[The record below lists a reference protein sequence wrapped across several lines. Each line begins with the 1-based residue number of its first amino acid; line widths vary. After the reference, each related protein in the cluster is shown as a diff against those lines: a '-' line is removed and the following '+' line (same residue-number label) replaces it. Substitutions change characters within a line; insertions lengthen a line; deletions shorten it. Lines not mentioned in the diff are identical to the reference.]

1 MFKTKKEIFS
11 IRKTALGVG
20 SVLLGVMLT
29 TQVASADEVSLMT
42 PSVDTS
48 LTTTSP
54 VLESASSQLAAT
66 TAPTTTDTSSNVTAT
81 SPVLAAATTAPS
93 VTTSPIASPI
103 RYVSDPNQPVGY
115 CATQVQGT
123 DGSIIT
129 TQTGALDVN
138 GNPIVTVERIE
149 PTETV
154 IVLGTKSTSQVTG
167 TQAATTTYSIDVTK
181 PVGTDI
187 VIPAVDGQTTT
198 TTTYKIETATTA
210 PVSPSVLSEGYKWI
224 DQPFYHVD
232 TTQTLPSDRI
242 SIDQLFVPMPVLT
255 PDYNTTE
262 STVREYAQY
271 AENYMY
277 DYITVTNPDGS
288 TTRQQVIRPVTSEML
303 DPTNTRLRTLTGLT
317 DDNAFYSRLFDAS
330 QQDLWNTSAQDYGL
344 EIVPEDLSTS
354 TDDFLR
360 YHSSNIINDA
370 LYADIKADYLRAQL
384 AYDQLVSLGT
394 LTSDQQSAMDMMTSQ
409 FESLTLRYNNYKD
422 SVAIVVDY
430 SNTTM
435 SATQQADFE
444 AKLAALP
451 VEVQRAISELTIY
464 DGQIP
469 GMGETTLGL
478 ANSADQT
485 IALKYEANNLN
496 LVSTVLHEMTHIIDF
511 KSGLYS
517 ETTDRNT
524 DGSLSTVMA
533 FSDTQEFLDVYHT
546 YFDRPD
552 VWSYYSDNSE
562 EAFAEGLSQ
571 YIMHRLFGT
580 PYSTY
585 IANPYTGDAYNPGDG
600 SGYSPFAETE
610 FYFASLYNRLFE
622 YPRTAQVVPYLVTT
636 TTTAPVNGQVIYGAM
651 PEETT
656 TTTPYTTVYVG
667 DTSFAY
673 DPTGQTDRVQ
683 AGVDGTETIRT
694 TYSLDSNNQLVA
706 TQTVISSTPVQNQI
720 ITKGTQPTVVD
731 TSVPMTI
738 VYQEVTDGSLGDW
751 QVKVLD
757 AGQDGLI
764 RSTTTYSVDPV
775 TGIVTPST
783 TEATITAMRPM
794 IVQYQVG
801 SEKVTAIPYQTRYV
815 IDTSLAAGTQVIVQA
830 GVNGSSTES
839 VQSYNFIQDGS
850 NSHFDAIVYSSP
862 VVVAAQDQ
870 VIAVGGQ
877 DQVTDQAV
885 AKTIIYQ
892 EVTDGS
898 LGDWQ
903 VKVLDAGQDGLVRTT
918 TSYSVDPVTGIVTPS
933 TTEATITA
941 MKPMIVQYQ
950 VGSPQTSTIP
960 FQTEYVADPNLA
972 YGSEKVVTVG
982 QDGVV
987 TKSVAS
993 YDFIQDG
1000 VNSRFANITYSEVN
1014 NPQVVN
1020 EVIAKGTQTVISDK
1034 MIARTVTYQEVTDGS
1049 LGDWQVKVVQTG
1061 QDGLIRTTTTY
1072 SLDSVSGIVTPTSS
1086 QSMITAMEA
1095 MTVQYQAGSPK
1106 VTPIAYR
1113 TRYVANSSIPVGT
1126 QAVIQPGKDGTSTIY
1141 VDSYQFIQSGAT
1153 SHFENIVYSNPVV
1166 VGAQDLVIGV
1176 GVVNQTHDEIIAR
1189 TVNYQE
1195 ITDGSLGDWQVN
1207 VLDAGQDG
1215 LIRTTTSYT
1224 VDSQTGQVS
1233 STRTQNQLT
1242 EMLPMTVQYQI
1253 GSSKVTA
1260 IPYQTRYVIDN
1271 SLAAGTQVIV
1281 QEGVNGSSTES
1292 VQSYNFIQDGSNSR
1306 FDAIVYASPVVV
1318 AAKDQVIAVGGQDQV
1333 SDQIVEK
1340 TIVYQ
1345 EVSDGSLGDW
1355 QVKVLDG
1362 GQDGLVRTTTSYS
1375 VDPVTGLV
1383 TPSTTEATIT
1393 AMRPMIVQYQV
1404 GKSKLSA
1411 IPFLTEYV
1419 TDDSLAA
1426 GLEKVIQEGVVGTQI
1441 ETVQSFHFIQD
1452 GANSHF
1458 ENIAYNSPSIL
1469 ILPQNVII
1477 ARGTKADEVVVPEP
1491 EVVTPKPETS
1501 EVISP
1506 EKGRTAPTITVE
1518 AIKAPAQKKA
1528 KVEAVK
1534 TPKESLPT
1542 TGDDQNLLVT
1552 LMSSLLLMS
1561 LGLGL
1566 KKKEDE

>member
-1 MFKTKKEIFS
+1 
-11 IRKTALGVG
+11 
-20 SVLLGVMLT
+20 
-29 TQVASADEVSLMT
+29 
-42 PSVDTS
+42 
-48 LTTTSP
+48 
-54 VLESASSQLAAT
+54 
-66 TAPTTTDTSSNVTAT
+66 
-81 SPVLAAATTAPS
+81 
-93 VTTSPIASPI
+93 
-103 RYVSDPNQPVGY
+103 
-115 CATQVQGT
+115 
-123 DGSIIT
+123 
-129 TQTGALDVN
+129 
-138 GNPIVTVERIE
+138 
-149 PTETV
+149 
-154 IVLGTKSTSQVTG
+154 
-167 TQAATTTYSIDVTK
+167 
-181 PVGTDI
+181 
-187 VIPAVDGQTTT
+187 
-198 TTTYKIETATTA
+198 
-210 PVSPSVLSEGYKWI
+210 
-224 DQPFYHVD
+224 
-232 TTQTLPSDRI
+232 
-242 SIDQLFVPMPVLT
+242 
-255 PDYNTTE
+255 
-262 STVREYAQY
+262 
-271 AENYMY
+271 
-277 DYITVTNPDGS
+277 
-288 TTRQQVIRPVTSEML
+288 
-303 DPTNTRLRTLTGLT
+303 
-317 DDNAFYSRLFDAS
+317 
-330 QQDLWNTSAQDYGL
+330 
-344 EIVPEDLSTS
+344 
-354 TDDFLR
+354 
-360 YHSSNIINDA
+360 
-370 LYADIKADYLRAQL
+370 
-384 AYDQLVSLGT
+384 
-394 LTSDQQSAMDMMTSQ
+394 MDMMTSQ

-546 YFDRPD
+546 YFERPD
-552 VWSYYSDNSE
+552 VWSYYRDNSE

-751 QVKVLD
+751 QVNVLD

-775 TGIVTPST
+775 TGI
-783 TEATITAMRPM
+783 
-794 IVQYQVG
+794 
-801 SEKVTAIPYQTRYV
+801 PYQTRYV
-815 IDTSLAAGTQVIVQA
+815 IDTSLATGTQVIVQA
-830 GVNGSSTES
+830 GVDGSSTES

-885 AKTIIYQ
+885 AKTIFYQ

-950 VGSPQTSTIP
+950 VG
-960 FQTEYVADPNLA
+960 
-972 YGSEKVVTVG
+972 
-982 QDGVV
+982 
-987 TKSVAS
+987 
-993 YDFIQDG
+993 
-1000 VNSRFANITYSEVN
+1000 
-1014 NPQVVN
+1014 
-1020 EVIAKGTQTVISDK
+1020 
-1034 MIARTVTYQEVTDGS
+1034 
-1049 LGDWQVKVVQTG
+1049 
-1061 QDGLIRTTTTY
+1061 
-1072 SLDSVSGIVTPTSS
+1072 
-1086 QSMITAMEA
+1086 
-1095 MTVQYQAGSPK
+1095 
-1106 VTPIAYR
+1106 
-1113 TRYVANSSIPVGT
+1113 
-1126 QAVIQPGKDGTSTIY
+1126 
-1141 VDSYQFIQSGAT
+1141 
-1153 SHFENIVYSNPVV
+1153 
-1166 VGAQDLVIGV
+1166 
-1176 GVVNQTHDEIIAR
+1176 
-1189 TVNYQE
+1189 
-1195 ITDGSLGDWQVN
+1195 
-1207 VLDAGQDG
+1207 
-1215 LIRTTTSYT
+1215 
-1224 VDSQTGQVS
+1224 
-1233 STRTQNQLT
+1233 
-1242 EMLPMTVQYQI
+1242 
-1253 GSSKVTA
+1253 
-1260 IPYQTRYVIDN
+1260 
-1271 SLAAGTQVIV
+1271 
-1281 QEGVNGSSTES
+1281 
-1292 VQSYNFIQDGSNSR
+1292 
-1306 FDAIVYASPVVV
+1306 
-1318 AAKDQVIAVGGQDQV
+1318 
-1333 SDQIVEK
+1333 
-1340 TIVYQ
+1340 
-1345 EVSDGSLGDW
+1345 
-1355 QVKVLDG
+1355 
-1362 GQDGLVRTTTSYS
+1362 
-1375 VDPVTGLV
+1375 
-1383 TPSTTEATIT
+1383 
-1393 AMRPMIVQYQV
+1393 
-1404 GKSKLSA
+1404 KSKLSA
-1411 IPFLTEYV
+1411 IPFLTEYI
-1419 TDDSLAA
+1419 TDDSLAV
-1426 GLEKVIQEGVVGTQI
+1426 GLEKVIQEGVGGTQI
-1441 ETVQSFHFIQD
+1441 ETVQSFNFIQD

-1458 ENIAYNSPSIL
+1458 ENIVYSSPTIVVAAVD
-1469 ILPQNVII
+1469 QVI
-1477 ARGTKADEVVVPEP
+1477 ARGTKVVEVVVPVP

-1506 EKGRTAPTITVE
+1506 EKGQTAPTITVE

-1528 KVEAVK
+1528 KVEVVT

>member
-1 MFKTKKEIFS
+1 
-11 IRKTALGVG
+11 
-20 SVLLGVMLT
+20 
-29 TQVASADEVSLMT
+29 
-42 PSVDTS
+42 
-48 LTTTSP
+48 
-54 VLESASSQLAAT
+54 
-66 TAPTTTDTSSNVTAT
+66 
-81 SPVLAAATTAPS
+81 
-93 VTTSPIASPI
+93 
-103 RYVSDPNQPVGY
+103 
-115 CATQVQGT
+115 
-123 DGSIIT
+123 
-129 TQTGALDVN
+129 
-138 GNPIVTVERIE
+138 
-149 PTETV
+149 
-154 IVLGTKSTSQVTG
+154 
-167 TQAATTTYSIDVTK
+167 
-181 PVGTDI
+181 
-187 VIPAVDGQTTT
+187 
-198 TTTYKIETATTA
+198 
-210 PVSPSVLSEGYKWI
+210 
-224 DQPFYHVD
+224 
-232 TTQTLPSDRI
+232 
-242 SIDQLFVPMPVLT
+242 
-255 PDYNTTE
+255 
-262 STVREYAQY
+262 
-271 AENYMY
+271 
-277 DYITVTNPDGS
+277 
-288 TTRQQVIRPVTSEML
+288 
-303 DPTNTRLRTLTGLT
+303 
-317 DDNAFYSRLFDAS
+317 
-330 QQDLWNTSAQDYGL
+330 
-344 EIVPEDLSTS
+344 
-354 TDDFLR
+354 
-360 YHSSNIINDA
+360 
-370 LYADIKADYLRAQL
+370 
-384 AYDQLVSLGT
+384 
-394 LTSDQQSAMDMMTSQ
+394 MDMMTSQ

-552 VWSYYSDNSE
+552 VWSYYRDNSE

-580 PYSTY
+580 AYSTY

-751 QVKVLD
+751 QV
-757 AGQDGLI
+757 
-764 RSTTTYSVDPV
+764 
-775 TGIVTPST
+775 
-783 TEATITAMRPM
+783 
-794 IVQYQVG
+794 
-801 SEKVTAIPYQTRYV
+801 
-815 IDTSLAAGTQVIVQA
+815 
-830 GVNGSSTES
+830 
-839 VQSYNFIQDGS
+839 
-850 NSHFDAIVYSSP
+850 
-862 VVVAAQDQ
+862 
-870 VIAVGGQ
+870 
-877 DQVTDQAV
+877 
-885 AKTIIYQ
+885 
-892 EVTDGS
+892 
-898 LGDWQ
+898 
-903 VKVLDAGQDGLVRTT
+903 
-918 TSYSVDPVTGIVTPS
+918 
-933 TTEATITA
+933 
-941 MKPMIVQYQ
+941 
-950 VGSPQTSTIP
+950 
-960 FQTEYVADPNLA
+960 
-972 YGSEKVVTVG
+972 
-982 QDGVV
+982 
-987 TKSVAS
+987 
-993 YDFIQDG
+993 
-1000 VNSRFANITYSEVN
+1000 
-1014 NPQVVN
+1014 
-1020 EVIAKGTQTVISDK
+1020 
-1034 MIARTVTYQEVTDGS
+1034 
-1049 LGDWQVKVVQTG
+1049 
-1061 QDGLIRTTTTY
+1061 
-1072 SLDSVSGIVTPTSS
+1072 
-1086 QSMITAMEA
+1086 
-1095 MTVQYQAGSPK
+1095 
-1106 VTPIAYR
+1106 
-1113 TRYVANSSIPVGT
+1113 
-1126 QAVIQPGKDGTSTIY
+1126 
-1141 VDSYQFIQSGAT
+1141 
-1153 SHFENIVYSNPVV
+1153 
-1166 VGAQDLVIGV
+1166 
-1176 GVVNQTHDEIIAR
+1176 
-1189 TVNYQE
+1189 
-1195 ITDGSLGDWQVN
+1195 N

-1318 AAKDQVIAVGGQDQV
+1318 AAQDQVIAVGGQDQV
-1333 SDQIVEK
+1333 SDQIVAK

-1375 VDPVTGLV
+1375 VDPVTGIV

-1393 AMRPMIVQYQV
+1393 AMKPMIVQYQV

-1411 IPFLTEYV
+1411 IPFLTEYI
-1419 TDDSLAA
+1419 TDDSLAV
-1426 GLEKVIQEGVVGTQI
+1426 GLEKVIQEGVGGTQI
-1441 ETVQSFHFIQD
+1441 ETVQSFNFIQD

-1458 ENIAYNSPSIL
+1458 ENIVYSSPTIVVAAVD
-1469 ILPQNVII
+1469 QVI
-1477 ARGTKADEVVVPEP
+1477 ARGTKVVEVVVAVP

-1506 EKGRTAPTITVE
+1506 EKGQTAPTITVE

-1528 KVEAVK
+1528 KVEVVT

>member
-1 MFKTKKEIFS
+1 
-11 IRKTALGVG
+11 
-20 SVLLGVMLT
+20 
-29 TQVASADEVSLMT
+29 
-42 PSVDTS
+42 
-48 LTTTSP
+48 
-54 VLESASSQLAAT
+54 
-66 TAPTTTDTSSNVTAT
+66 
-81 SPVLAAATTAPS
+81 
-93 VTTSPIASPI
+93 
-103 RYVSDPNQPVGY
+103 
-115 CATQVQGT
+115 
-123 DGSIIT
+123 
-129 TQTGALDVN
+129 
-138 GNPIVTVERIE
+138 
-149 PTETV
+149 
-154 IVLGTKSTSQVTG
+154 
-167 TQAATTTYSIDVTK
+167 
-181 PVGTDI
+181 
-187 VIPAVDGQTTT
+187 
-198 TTTYKIETATTA
+198 
-210 PVSPSVLSEGYKWI
+210 
-224 DQPFYHVD
+224 
-232 TTQTLPSDRI
+232 
-242 SIDQLFVPMPVLT
+242 
-255 PDYNTTE
+255 
-262 STVREYAQY
+262 
-271 AENYMY
+271 
-277 DYITVTNPDGS
+277 
-288 TTRQQVIRPVTSEML
+288 
-303 DPTNTRLRTLTGLT
+303 
-317 DDNAFYSRLFDAS
+317 
-330 QQDLWNTSAQDYGL
+330 
-344 EIVPEDLSTS
+344 
-354 TDDFLR
+354 
-360 YHSSNIINDA
+360 
-370 LYADIKADYLRAQL
+370 
-384 AYDQLVSLGT
+384 
-394 LTSDQQSAMDMMTSQ
+394 MDMMTSQ

-552 VWSYYSDNSE
+552 VWSYYRDNSE

-751 QVKVLD
+751 QVNVLD

-775 TGIVTPST
+775 TGI
-783 TEATITAMRPM
+783 
-794 IVQYQVG
+794 
-801 SEKVTAIPYQTRYV
+801 PYQTRYV
-815 IDTSLAAGTQVIVQA
+815 IDTSLATGTQVIVQA
-830 GVNGSSTES
+830 GVDGSSTES

-885 AKTIIYQ
+885 AKTIFYQ

-950 VGSPQTSTIP
+950 VG
-960 FQTEYVADPNLA
+960 
-972 YGSEKVVTVG
+972 
-982 QDGVV
+982 
-987 TKSVAS
+987 
-993 YDFIQDG
+993 
-1000 VNSRFANITYSEVN
+1000 
-1014 NPQVVN
+1014 
-1020 EVIAKGTQTVISDK
+1020 
-1034 MIARTVTYQEVTDGS
+1034 
-1049 LGDWQVKVVQTG
+1049 
-1061 QDGLIRTTTTY
+1061 
-1072 SLDSVSGIVTPTSS
+1072 
-1086 QSMITAMEA
+1086 
-1095 MTVQYQAGSPK
+1095 
-1106 VTPIAYR
+1106 
-1113 TRYVANSSIPVGT
+1113 
-1126 QAVIQPGKDGTSTIY
+1126 
-1141 VDSYQFIQSGAT
+1141 
-1153 SHFENIVYSNPVV
+1153 
-1166 VGAQDLVIGV
+1166 
-1176 GVVNQTHDEIIAR
+1176 
-1189 TVNYQE
+1189 
-1195 ITDGSLGDWQVN
+1195 
-1207 VLDAGQDG
+1207 
-1215 LIRTTTSYT
+1215 
-1224 VDSQTGQVS
+1224 
-1233 STRTQNQLT
+1233 
-1242 EMLPMTVQYQI
+1242 
-1253 GSSKVTA
+1253 
-1260 IPYQTRYVIDN
+1260 
-1271 SLAAGTQVIV
+1271 
-1281 QEGVNGSSTES
+1281 
-1292 VQSYNFIQDGSNSR
+1292 
-1306 FDAIVYASPVVV
+1306 
-1318 AAKDQVIAVGGQDQV
+1318 
-1333 SDQIVEK
+1333 
-1340 TIVYQ
+1340 
-1345 EVSDGSLGDW
+1345 
-1355 QVKVLDG
+1355 
-1362 GQDGLVRTTTSYS
+1362 
-1375 VDPVTGLV
+1375 
-1383 TPSTTEATIT
+1383 
-1393 AMRPMIVQYQV
+1393 
-1404 GKSKLSA
+1404 KSKLSA
-1411 IPFLTEYV
+1411 IPFLTEYI
-1419 TDDSLAA
+1419 TDDSLAV
-1426 GLEKVIQEGVVGTQI
+1426 GLEKVIQEGVGGTQI
-1441 ETVQSFHFIQD
+1441 ETVQSFNFIQD

-1458 ENIAYNSPSIL
+1458 ENIVYSSPTIVVAAVD
-1469 ILPQNVII
+1469 QVI
-1477 ARGTKADEVVVPEP
+1477 ARGTKVVEVVVAVP

-1506 EKGRTAPTITVE
+1506 EKGQTAPTITVE

-1528 KVEAVK
+1528 KVEVVT

>member
-1 MFKTKKEIFS
+1 
-11 IRKTALGVG
+11 
-20 SVLLGVMLT
+20 
-29 TQVASADEVSLMT
+29 
-42 PSVDTS
+42 
-48 LTTTSP
+48 
-54 VLESASSQLAAT
+54 
-66 TAPTTTDTSSNVTAT
+66 
-81 SPVLAAATTAPS
+81 
-93 VTTSPIASPI
+93 
-103 RYVSDPNQPVGY
+103 
-115 CATQVQGT
+115 
-123 DGSIIT
+123 
-129 TQTGALDVN
+129 
-138 GNPIVTVERIE
+138 
-149 PTETV
+149 
-154 IVLGTKSTSQVTG
+154 
-167 TQAATTTYSIDVTK
+167 
-181 PVGTDI
+181 
-187 VIPAVDGQTTT
+187 
-198 TTTYKIETATTA
+198 
-210 PVSPSVLSEGYKWI
+210 
-224 DQPFYHVD
+224 
-232 TTQTLPSDRI
+232 
-242 SIDQLFVPMPVLT
+242 
-255 PDYNTTE
+255 
-262 STVREYAQY
+262 
-271 AENYMY
+271 
-277 DYITVTNPDGS
+277 
-288 TTRQQVIRPVTSEML
+288 
-303 DPTNTRLRTLTGLT
+303 
-317 DDNAFYSRLFDAS
+317 
-330 QQDLWNTSAQDYGL
+330 
-344 EIVPEDLSTS
+344 
-354 TDDFLR
+354 
-360 YHSSNIINDA
+360 
-370 LYADIKADYLRAQL
+370 
-384 AYDQLVSLGT
+384 
-394 LTSDQQSAMDMMTSQ
+394 MDMMTSQ

-552 VWSYYSDNSE
+552 VWSYYRDNSE

-683 AGVDGTETIRT
+683 ASVDGTETIRT

-751 QVKVLD
+751 QVNVLD

-775 TGIVTPST
+775 TGI
-783 TEATITAMRPM
+783 
-794 IVQYQVG
+794 
-801 SEKVTAIPYQTRYV
+801 PYQTRYV
-815 IDTSLAAGTQVIVQA
+815 IDTSLATGTQVIVQA
-830 GVNGSSTES
+830 GVDGSSTES

-885 AKTIIYQ
+885 AKTIFYQ

-950 VGSPQTSTIP
+950 VG
-960 FQTEYVADPNLA
+960 
-972 YGSEKVVTVG
+972 
-982 QDGVV
+982 
-987 TKSVAS
+987 
-993 YDFIQDG
+993 
-1000 VNSRFANITYSEVN
+1000 
-1014 NPQVVN
+1014 
-1020 EVIAKGTQTVISDK
+1020 
-1034 MIARTVTYQEVTDGS
+1034 
-1049 LGDWQVKVVQTG
+1049 
-1061 QDGLIRTTTTY
+1061 
-1072 SLDSVSGIVTPTSS
+1072 
-1086 QSMITAMEA
+1086 
-1095 MTVQYQAGSPK
+1095 
-1106 VTPIAYR
+1106 
-1113 TRYVANSSIPVGT
+1113 
-1126 QAVIQPGKDGTSTIY
+1126 
-1141 VDSYQFIQSGAT
+1141 
-1153 SHFENIVYSNPVV
+1153 
-1166 VGAQDLVIGV
+1166 
-1176 GVVNQTHDEIIAR
+1176 
-1189 TVNYQE
+1189 
-1195 ITDGSLGDWQVN
+1195 
-1207 VLDAGQDG
+1207 
-1215 LIRTTTSYT
+1215 
-1224 VDSQTGQVS
+1224 
-1233 STRTQNQLT
+1233 
-1242 EMLPMTVQYQI
+1242 
-1253 GSSKVTA
+1253 
-1260 IPYQTRYVIDN
+1260 
-1271 SLAAGTQVIV
+1271 
-1281 QEGVNGSSTES
+1281 
-1292 VQSYNFIQDGSNSR
+1292 
-1306 FDAIVYASPVVV
+1306 
-1318 AAKDQVIAVGGQDQV
+1318 
-1333 SDQIVEK
+1333 
-1340 TIVYQ
+1340 
-1345 EVSDGSLGDW
+1345 
-1355 QVKVLDG
+1355 
-1362 GQDGLVRTTTSYS
+1362 
-1375 VDPVTGLV
+1375 
-1383 TPSTTEATIT
+1383 
-1393 AMRPMIVQYQV
+1393 
-1404 GKSKLSA
+1404 KSKLSA
-1411 IPFLTEYV
+1411 IPFLTEYI
-1419 TDDSLAA
+1419 TDDSLAV
-1426 GLEKVIQEGVVGTQI
+1426 GLEKVIQEGVGGTQI
-1441 ETVQSFHFIQD
+1441 ETVQSFNFIQD

-1458 ENIAYNSPSIL
+1458 ENIVYSSPTIVVAAVD
-1469 ILPQNVII
+1469 QVI
-1477 ARGTKADEVVVPEP
+1477 ARGTKVVEVVVAVP

-1506 EKGRTAPTITVE
+1506 EKGQTAPTITVE
-1518 AIKAPAQKKA
+1518 AIKALAQKKA
-1528 KVEAVK
+1528 KVEVVT